1 MKTSP
6 PPVGL
11 FQPLMSHSIFED
23 KSPSSSSSTVFYV
36 VCRKWNTQCVLLE
49 FNPVFFFLNV
59 ASLISLTHATCLSWW
74 GWWFHILMQQTSH
87 QDLVYFQE
95 LACMKSLVVLFTALT
110 RHEARRVSKHRM
122 IVANGFCH
130 MPLVTVLWR
139 KRLSHVERRPPRCLV
154 VSLSSDMTKCLSS
167 VVSLT
172 DKRYKHCKHCG
183 ISAMF
188 VDTLMILRQPLLF
201 YF

>member
-1 MKTSP
+1 MCWNVFSHTFGSKP
-6 PPVGL
+6 PWSSSTCL
-11 FQPLMSHSIFED
+11 SNED
-23 KSPSSSSSTVFYV
+23 LSSSSGTFPATRVTPYLKINLCHRRPALCFMWFAENETLSVF
-36 VCRKWNTQCVLLE
+36 CWNSIQ
-49 FNPVFFFLNV
+49 FFFFLNV

-87 QDLVYFQE
+87 QELVYFQE

-130 MPLVTVLWR
+130 MPSVTVLWR

-154 VSLSSDMTKCLSS
+154 VSL
-167 VVSLT
+167 
-172 DKRYKHCKHCG
+172 
-183 ISAMF
+183 
-188 VDTLMILRQPLLF
+188 
-201 YF
+201 